1 VTLEGISQ
9 PGERTETRAGLEHDY
24 YLVKKQVG
32 QAIQWGW
39 AIIVLAMFAIFA
51 FWASDD
57 LRGWWA
63 WMREEWKWLV
73 GPFVLW
79 AFVPLVFGI
88 YKMLGMVSD
97 SSWPAPRAAIP
108 PGEPMPGPRWW
119 WRRDWEY
126 EDDEPVQAKRRIEI
140 VLKSHNGRTVQYA
153 DLPDLPGLATFAK
166 LVVGGESF
174 AYRTANR
181 CGISDGQ
188 FDDLASLFRSKR
200 RPEWARWRNPDNKK
214 LGTELLPA
222 GEAVMER
229 LAQDSPT
236 LLEAV

>member
-1 VTLEGISQ
+1 MPWHGVE
-9 PGERTETRAGLEHDY
+9 EY
-24 YLVKKQVG
+24 YP
-32 QAIQWGW
+32 
-39 AIIVLAMFAIFA
+39 
-51 FWASDD
+51 
-57 LRGWWA
+57 
-63 WMREEWKWLV
+63 E
-73 GPFVLW
+73 
-79 AFVPLVFGI
+79 
-88 YKMLGMVSD
+88 
-97 SSWPAPRAAIP
+97 
-108 PGEPMPGPRWW
+108 
-119 WRRDWEY
+119 
-126 EDDEPVQAKRRIEI
+126 DEPAQAKRRIEI

-153 DLPDLPGLATFAK
+153 DLPELPGLATFAK

>member
-1 VTLEGISQ
+1 MTFAGIGQ
-9 PGERTETRAGLEHDY
+9 PGQRETTRAGLETGY
-24 YLVKKQVG
+24 SLVVRQVKMMVL
-32 QAIQWGW
+32 WGW
-39 AIIVLAMFAIFA
+39 AIIALLLLGVFA
-51 FWASDD
+51 FWASAD
-57 LRGWWA
+57 LRGWLRWVMA
-63 WMREEWKWLV
+63 EWKWLL
-73 GPFVLW
+73 GPFILW
-79 AFVPLVFGI
+79 GVSALSLGIWRFAAEVADPTYPTPRSPVPEI
-88 YKMLGMVSD
+88 QRD
-97 SSWPAPRAAIP
+97 
-108 PGEPMPGPRWW
+108 GPRWPW
-119 WRRDWEY
+119 TPEPLMY
-126 EDDEPVQAKRRIEI
+126 EDDEPAQAKRRIEI

-153 DLPDLPGLATFAK
+153 DLPELPGLATFAK